1 MDRGLTLT
9 EALLRQTDHPFRLQP
24 GTGWEV
30 GRLVLAPEYRS
41 DPEALKH
48 CLHLS
53 LSYLSRHAYAPDLYA
68 SCSHVL
74 SRLYRRFGF
83 QAFAQNVALLG
94 TEKTY
99 TLIRGHAPEVL
110 AALAPRRV
118 DSPPLHSAQLQ

>member
-9 EALLRQTDHPFRLQP
+9 EALLRQTDHPLRLQP
-24 GTGWEV
+24 EAGWEV

-53 LSYLSRHAYAPDLYA
+53 LSYLSSHAYAPDLYA

-83 QAFAQNVALLG
+83 RTFAQNVALQG

-99 TLIRGHAPEVL
+99 TLIQGHAPEVL
-110 AALAPRRV
+110 AALAPRGVESSALRT
-118 DSPPLHSAQLQ
+118 AQLQ